1 MGGESNGN
9 DSIKVETVTEN
20 DADDEN
26 MESLLASFGDDGDF
40 MTQDEKEKAAAEE
53 RRRKRRRRLERLEAS
68 VVADA
73 SVTKSVA
80 KTTAAVP
87 MQTAIKK
94 EEGTSIPQ
102 QQSDDDHLRVMK
114 AFHKQQQDE
123 TKEVQDDNE
132 SNNSDSDDSDM
143 FASPSSEDRARKEEK
158 KRKRNNNNGQQN
170 NNSSNTD
177 NDKGN
182 SRQDGFDDSD
192 GYYKAAIGETME
204 LEIAGSRNQS
214 EDLLENNNAWTLK
227 LRVLGIIGK
236 GVFSSVLK
244 CSTTTTDAASTRTD
258 DGIPTTI
265 SISPNNDRQRLPP
278 EVAIK
283 CIRSNETMAKAA
295 LDEMKFLIRL
305 RDSPGVVPLL
315 LPTGQSGHNPNYVP
329 PPIDY
334 RGHTLLVFP
343 DLPYNLRDVLQKF
356 GKGVGLSLG
365 AVQNYF
371 KQLLNAAIHLQTKGV
386 IHADIKPDNILVTPD
401 FSKVLVAD
409 FGSAVEA
416 EPITQD
422 GEQTTS
428 SSSILGIAKGQAV
441 ANEAVTPYLVSRFY
455 RAPEIILGLQPLT
468 YAIDLWSLAVTAG
481 ELFLGSV
488 LLKGANN
495 NDMLYTMMKLL
506 GPFSG
511 RIVKSHLL
519 QTKKHPLQA
528 HFSQVQSNFVFCQ
541 ETLDP
546 ISNLAVHKEIAL
558 NSKTFQPTLQ
568 SKLLKA
574 KSPKDKRSEVLA
586 FADLLNSCLV
596 LDPSKRSSVRAARKH
611 KFFVPQPQDQTS

>member
-1 MGGESNGN
+1 MRNNGN
-9 DSIKVETVTEN
+9 DTIKVETVAEN
-20 DADDEN
+20 DTSDDKMNAEEEN
-26 MESLLASFGDDGDF
+26 MESLLASFGDDGEF
-40 MTQDEKEKAAAEE
+40 MTQEEQEKAAAEE

-68 VVADA
+68 DVVDTSSAPA
-73 SVTKSVA
+73 
-80 KTTAAVP
+80 TTVP
-87 MQTAIKK
+87 VKK
-94 EEGTSIPQ
+94 EAEISMSQLKQPPE
-102 QQSDDDHLRVMK
+102 DDHLRVMK
-114 AFHKQQQDE
+114 AFHKQDE
-123 TKEVQDDNE
+123 PKESQDDNE
-132 SNNSDSDDSDM
+132 SNNDSDSDESDM

-158 KRKRNNNNGQQN
+158 KRKR
-170 NNSSNTD
+170 S
-177 NDKGN
+177 NDKHNKTNDTTQKNHDN

-192 GYYKAAIGETME
+192 GYYKASIGETME
-204 LEIAGSRNQS
+204 LEIVGARNQS
-214 EDLLENNNAWTLK
+214 MDQLENNKAWTLK

-244 CSTTTTDAASTRTD
+244 CSTTTTETTTLGDSD
-258 DGIPTTI
+258 IPTTI
-265 SISPNNDRQRLPP
+265 SINPNSNEQHGLPP

-315 LPTGQSGHNPNYVP
+315 LPTGQSHNPNYVP
-329 PPIDY
+329 PAIDY
-334 RGHTLLVFP
+334 RNHTLLVFP
-343 DLPYNLRDVLQKF
+343 YLPYNLRDVLQKF

-371 KQLLNAAIHLQTKGV
+371 KQLLNAAIHLQRKGV

-401 FSKVLVAD
+401 FSRVLVAD
-409 FGSAVEA
+409 FGSAFEA
-416 EPITQD
+416 EPILD
-422 GEQTTS
+422 DSKQTTS
-428 SSSILGIAKGQAV
+428 MGIAKGQAV

-468 YAIDLWSLAVTAG
+468 YAIDLWSLAVTAA

-495 NDMLYTMMKLL
+495 NDMLYTMMKLV

-511 RIVKSHLL
+511 RTIKSHLL

-528 HFSQVQSNFVFCQ
+528 HFSQVQSNFVFRQ

-558 NSKTFQPTLQ
+558 TGSFQPTLQ

-574 KSPKDKRSEVLA
+574 KSPKDTRTEILA
-586 FADLLNSCLV
+586 FSDLLKSCLV
-596 LDPSKRSSVRAARKH
+596 LDPSKRSSVREALKH
-611 KFFVPQPQDQTS
+611 KFFVPQQQQKQQQSY